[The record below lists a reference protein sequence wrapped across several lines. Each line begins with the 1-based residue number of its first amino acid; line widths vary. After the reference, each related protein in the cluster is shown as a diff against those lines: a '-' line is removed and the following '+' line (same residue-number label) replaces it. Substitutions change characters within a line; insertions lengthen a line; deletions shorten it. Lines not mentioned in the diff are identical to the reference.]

1 MSKTKSK
8 PTSTSP
14 TRSGPTNPPAS
25 ASATASQVAVGP
37 PARTWQDL
45 KVGSVVVAHENM
57 EDGWFE
63 AVVLSIAGDALTLRW
78 RDYPK
83 QPTITRHRS
92 QIAFMAAEK

>member
-1 MSKTKSK
+1 MSKTESK
-8 PTSTSP
+8 PSSSTSP
-14 TRSGPTNPPAS
+14 SRTGPAS
-25 ASATASQVAVGP
+25 PHGSASTAQVAVGS

-92 QIAFMAAEK
+92 QIAFMAADK